1 MVGLRNSVLF
11 NHSTNSSNKY
21 TVHPILLNQ
30 TSMKRNRTTFKMNQ
44 ITTKQKIQIMAQSL
58 YNKATFGPCDRGCKN
73 IYYFAV
79 FLSVTILIS
88 YFGGIPHK
96 IIIMR

>member
-1 MVGLRNSVLF
+1 MVGLRNSVLV
-11 NHSTNSSNKY
+11 NPPTNSSNNN
-21 TVHPILLNQ
+21 TVHPVLLNQ
-30 TSMKRNRTTFKMNQ
+30 TGIKQNRTTFKINQ
-44 ITTKQKIQIMAQSL
+44 MTMKQKIQVMAQSL